1 MKLNKDVHMIC
12 TFREKIIMTKVV
24 AAADAAAA
32 AAADTKERTRRVQA
46 MPNGHHPQKPIMQQD
61 RAH

>member
-24 AAADAAAA
+24 VVAAAA
-32 AAADTKERTRRVQA
+32 ATAADTKERTRRVQA

>member
-12 TFREKIIMTKVV
+12 TLREKIIMIIKVV
-24 AAADAAAA
+24 AAAA

-61 RAH
+61 CAH

>member
-1 MKLNKDVHMIC
+1 
-12 TFREKIIMTKVV
+12 MTKVV
-24 AAADAAAA
+24 AAA

>member
-24 AAADAAAA
+24 AAAAAA
-32 AAADTKERTRRVQA
+32 AAADTKERTRRVRA

>member
-1 MKLNKDVHMIC
+1 M
-12 TFREKIIMTKVV
+12 IMTKVV
-24 AAADAAAA
+24 VAAAAAA

>member
-24 AAADAAAA
+24 AAA
-32 AAADTKERTRRVQA
+32 AADTKERTRRVRA